1 MPHRKLQDKSRFPS
15 LPKLLNK
22 LFPDAAIIL
31 DDANRENEQEVLKYW
46 ELYLNKHEVKYDLY
60 NHPEYEKGMVIIK
73 LLTRK

>member
-1 MPHRKLQDKSRFPS
+1 MIRSYYCNNQ
-15 LPKLLNK
+15 KLLNK

-31 DDANRENEQEVLKYW
+31 DDANRENEQEALKYW